1 MATNATSV
9 HNVSGI
15 VLSSRTTC
23 SDKPF
28 QVRANRAANM
38 NNKSFGGAK
47 AWNSN
52 IWGDNNLGNGF
63 DGKLASLDPVANTEL
78 TFRTDQHI
86 ADTNYEGKSGSGSL
100 LSTSESD
107 GWTTRPNLPWPTV
120 NTSSALSRGSNAT
133 LTTSPAQARSNDLSA
148 TISEAADAT
157 SYFALP
163 RSSAM
168 NAAGPGN
175 HRTYLNSSGDGV
187 SPSTDGLSFG
197 GFNGFRNGENRNQV
211 GASGFGGSPVGT
223 RFPMKQGSFDTSTPD
238 EVATLSAIPQG
249 LSDTLTQQL
258 PRNGYAHMP
267 HNSTSFASQRPAHA
281 SHPSFHSE
289 TQGFDSRYGN
299 GSVDISAGLSKLQVN
314 DGAFGHSVAQRP
326 AYMSHASYDGSLRA
340 KYAQGGD
347 ESNYQP
353 APGYV
358 ADGATDLGLAYQA
371 SRSRADGSVSPAEL
385 TRMGSPFYPGVDTGS
400 VAGPHFRNASGSR
413 LSEAQTLALE
423 RKLRG
428 MQPEAEYA
436 ASVANPLQRV
446 QYPPSYDFAG
456 YQAARLNAL
465 AGFYQVSPIGGLG
478 AAAFSPRGH
487 RENDLSQ
494 VVRSPLLEEFRANSK
509 GNKRYEL
516 KVWIS
521 LIEDILELLTD
532 CVLGHL
538 QPCGGIQWR
547 SAWLAIH
554 PTEVGNRQQ

>member
-63 DGKLASLDPVANTEL
+63 DGKWPSLGPVAKMEL
-78 TFRTDQHI
+78 TLRADQHI
-86 ADTNYEGKSGSGSL
+86 AETSYEGKSGSGSL

-107 GWTTRPNLPWPTV
+107 GWSTRPNLPWPTV

-133 LTTSPAQARSNDLSA
+133 ITTSPAQARSNDLSA

-163 RSSAM
+163 RSSAI
-168 NAAGPGN
+168 NATGPGN
-175 HRTYLNSSGDGV
+175 HRTYLNNSGDGV

-211 GASGFGGSPVGT
+211 GASNFGGSPVGT
-223 RFPMKQGSFDTSTPD
+223 RFPMKHGSLDTSSTD

-267 HNSTSFASQRPAHA
+267 HNSTSFASQRPAHT

-299 GSVDISAGLSKLQVN
+299 GSVDLNAGLSKLQVN
-314 DGAFGHSVAQRP
+314 DGGFGHTVAQRP
-326 AYMSHASYDGSLRA
+326 AYMSHGSYDGSLRA
-340 KYAQGGD
+340 KYTQGGD
-347 ESNYQP
+347 ENNYQP
-353 APGYV
+353 ASAYV
-358 ADGATDLGLAYQA
+358 TDGAADLGLAYQA
-371 SRSRADGSVSPAEL
+371 GRSRADESISPAEL
-385 TRMGSPFYPGVDTGS
+385 TRMGSPFYPGVESAS

-413 LSEAQTLALE
+413 LSEAQALALE

-436 ASVANPLQRV
+436 ASVVNPLQRV
-446 QYPPSYDFAG
+446 QYPSYDFAG

-465 AGFYQVSPIGGLG
+465 AGFYPMSPIGGIG
-478 AAAFSPRGH
+478 AAAFPPRGH

-516 KVWIS
+516 KVGTSRSKIFEA
-521 LIEDILELLTD
+521 ITD
-532 CVLGHL
+532 SFSGHL
-538 QPCGGIQWR
+538 QPCGGVQWR
-547 SAWLAIH
+547 STWIAIH